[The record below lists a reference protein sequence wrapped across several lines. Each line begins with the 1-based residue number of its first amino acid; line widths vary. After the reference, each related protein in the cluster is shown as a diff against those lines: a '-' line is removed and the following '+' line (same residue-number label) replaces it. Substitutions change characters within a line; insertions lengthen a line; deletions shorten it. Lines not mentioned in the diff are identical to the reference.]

1 MKKIIVLMSLSL
13 ISYCAEITDSQ
24 VKQFVNIM
32 AKELPIKVNKN
43 FSTLSVI
50 KIDKTITFNNQIYL
64 MNLTQ
69 DMIKNKKDIFDKEWC
84 SDELLVFLKAGYLI
98 ENLYYDNENNL
109 LATNIT
115 SYNDCLFTNT
125 KTKYLNYL
133 KTLTD
138 DEAKYYYQNAN
149 NTKFE
154 FERKARSIDI
164 NINDDDLK

>member
-1 MKKIIVLMSLSL
+1 
-13 ISYCAEITDSQ
+13 
-24 VKQFVNIM
+24 
-32 AKELPIKVNKN
+32 
-43 FSTLSVI
+43 
-50 KIDKTITFNNQIYL
+50 